1 MRTRAACHDRPDHG
15 RAAARGGAGVFTT
28 TVTVRGYECDANGHV
43 NHAVYHQYGEHGRT
57 EVFRATG
64 IEIADLTAAG
74 LGPVILESTVRFL
87 AELRVGDDV
96 EVAVDVRFGEGKT
109 FRMDTELRRGDTLA
123 ATITGTMG
131 LLDHATRRLVAD
143 PRGRLL
149 ALGDP
154 TRVGQV
160 LDPSEKWPGQSA

>member
-1 MRTRAACHDRPDHG
+1 M
-15 RAAARGGAGVFTT
+15 FTT
-28 TVTVRGYECDANGHV
+28 TVTVRDYECDANGHA

-57 EVFRATG
+57 EVFRASG

-131 LLDHATRRLVAD
+131 LLDHTTRRLVAD

-154 TRVGQV
+154 GRVAQV
-160 LDPSEKWPGQSA
+160 LDSVASAPEKWPGQSA

>member
-1 MRTRAACHDRPDHG
+1 M
-15 RAAARGGAGVFTT
+15 FST

-57 EVFRATG
+57 EVLRAVG
-64 IEIADLTAAG
+64 IEIAALTAAG
-74 LGPVILESTVRFL
+74 IGPVILESTVRFL
-87 AELRVGDDV
+87 AELRAGDDV
-96 EVAVDVRFGEGKT
+96 EVTVDVRFGAGKT
-109 FRMDTELRRGDTLA
+109 FRMDTELRRGDQVC

-131 LLDHATRRLVAD
+131 LLDHTTRRLVAD

-154 TRVGQV
+154 QRAAQV
-160 LDPSEKWPGQSA
+160 LDGPLVAPEK